1 MLIYLRAD
9 LTAQGPL

>member
-9 LTAQGPL
+9 STA